1 MTLEI
6 RLLSFST
13 GEPHPLAEQPVIFIS
28 MNSLFLGRSPVLI
41 KIVGDFLALL
51 IVLPWTPSENE
62 DVFFLV
68 RWKSGEVY
76 GVSVSKAWYIPR
88 RHR

>member
-13 GEPHPLAEQPVIFIS
+13 GEPHPLAEQPVIFITAKR
-28 MNSLFLGRSPVLI
+28 LLLGRCPVLI
-41 KIVGDFLALL
+41 QIVGDFLALL
-51 IVLPWTPSENE
+51 IIDPWAPSETE

-68 RWKSGEVY
+68 RWKSGEVH
-76 GVSVSKAWYIPR
+76 GVSVSRSWYIPR